1 MATFMGVNLISGALP
16 TTWYTIIFSKIIFL
30 IIDINI
36 FRIRMDCVILLL
48 FYGLYYGVLGKD
60 LAGTVQRYL

>member
-1 MATFMGVNLISGALP
+1 MATFMVVNLIFGALP
-16 TTWYTIIFSKIIFL
+16 TTWYAIIFSIIFFL

-48 FYGLYYGVLGKD
+48 FYGLYYGVLRKD
-60 LAGTVQRYL
+60 LAGTVYL